1 MKHTFLRRTGALL
14 LALILALSLAP
25 AALAED
31 AYTITPAAWTLE
43 VGQTAELTAQVNGGP
58 LPSGVSVEWTGTD
71 AVSIKENYGNIV
83 QIQAD
88 ARRTESRRWSRR
100 SFPGMGRKWAKRNAA
115 LRCAPPRSPA

>member
-43 VGQTAELTAQVNGGP
+43 VGQTAELTARLNGGA

-83 QIQAD
+83 QI
-88 ARRTESRRWSRR
+88 RTESRRWSRR